1 MEELITVRHFLS
13 DLCADDGA
21 ALASKADAK
30 DEESKGLSE
39 EQIRYILEDFSPGLI
54 RKMCREGSQDDQY
67 LEVCGGVLEGFLNL
81 LLIELRRGH
90 FNQDFLIA
98 CRQMFDFDCTLHKF
112 NFQIPDETL

>member
-1 MEELITVRHFLS
+1 
-13 DLCADDGA
+13 
-21 ALASKADAK
+21 
-30 DEESKGLSE
+30 
-39 EQIRYILEDFSPGLI
+39 
-54 RKMCREGSQDDQY
+54 MCREKSTDHQY